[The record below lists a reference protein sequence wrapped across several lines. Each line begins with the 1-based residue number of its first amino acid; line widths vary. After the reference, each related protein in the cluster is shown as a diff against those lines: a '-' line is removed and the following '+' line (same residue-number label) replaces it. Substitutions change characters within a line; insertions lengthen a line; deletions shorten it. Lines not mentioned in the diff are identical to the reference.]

1 VGTTTTGT
9 TTTTTGGGTTTTT
22 GGGTT
27 TTGGGG
33 GDGGETSF
41 LEVPIQVPSTLADY
55 IALSVDKK
63 LQKLSI
69 LNVCA
74 LSMYL
79 DKLLMDSVVGFDSI
93 WDPNLP
99 EDKRPSE
106 ELINDRITYFLVHSH
121 DLFHPAY
128 PNGINESVTVQWTAT
143 VSDDFKVSQE
153 IKDTAAETLRPLL
166 KSYVNSVLARDKDD
180 ERANRRLLKTLADN
194 LDLAGGI
201 NGDLFKIFFT
211 VQGASL
217 GGVDNHEIA
226 VKTIM
231 LTIISDATSQL
242 RMVALNLCL
251 HQLSVVMLDMQR
263 LITVSA
269 AGSITRALP
278 HATTPSTSPTII
290 PPTTPTRPRPTLAY
304 DTAGE
309 TKSPPVDTVT
319 GGPSHVEQSMD
330 GVFGFFNNVAEFLH
344 IPGPRIPLIRDRDSA
359 RIAAGGGSTSPP
371 GTSTPPPAGS
381 SSTPIPSTSG
391 LISTTPPAINTF
403 QVGQA
408 QDASTV
414 LGAAGL
420 HGFPVGSINMKS
432 AIELDPKKMLDT
444 IEMQKRIFSQVI
456 DTTNKLPLATLE
468 SKNTD
473 DKDVLIREA
482 NKIVRQYGRE
492 IGLYT
497 LPYTALH
504 PLGMVKEQYNFVL
517 RKANEWLKL
526 ISGSQTADG
535 KQLSAL
541 HDNYTKAQ
549 QIIDEA
555 LNLNSIMKAKAV
567 GVTEA
572 QNENTRL
579 AGLAIQ
585 AAGQYALGG
594 NRDLG
599 LAFATSVPP
608 LPFFQV
614 GRYAGDKKRPMEK
627 LVEDEVYLPSLYGPT
642 MGDCILRIT
651 KLPRRDPIPFND
663 HPSFEYV

>member
-1 VGTTTTGT
+1 MV
-9 TTTTTGGGTTTTT
+9 
-22 GGGTT
+22 
-27 TTGGGG
+27 
-33 GDGGETSF
+33 
-41 LEVPIQVPSTLADY
+41 L
-55 IALSVDKK
+55 
-63 LQKLSI
+63 
-69 LNVCA
+69 
-74 LSMYL
+74 YL
-79 DKLLMDSVVGFDSI
+79 DRLITREIDGYESI
-93 WDPNLP
+93 WDSNILP
-99 EDKRPSE
+99 DNRPSAQVIADSIQNFIGHSHLLLHVE
-106 ELINDRITYFLVHSH
+106 YPDGVNVPVTMPISANPGSLTQDYSVFFQLHPSVNRGAIVTLLTDYVNRVINRNNSPEGNRELIDTLAENIALQGGIDSQLFLLKFKPVGTV
-121 DLFHPAY
+121 LGRGTGFE
-128 PNGINESVTVQWTAT
+128 ISV
-143 VSDDFKVSQE
+143 KE
-153 IKDTAAETLRPLL
+153 LMMLETLDGILQY
-166 KSYVNSVLARDKDD
+166 K
-180 ERANRRLLKTLADN
+180 KT
-194 LDLAGGI
+194 G
-201 NGDLFKIFFT
+201 
-211 VQGASL
+211 
-217 GGVDNHEIA
+217 
-226 VKTIM
+226 
-231 LTIISDATSQL
+231 
-242 RMVALNLCL
+242 LNLCL
-251 HQLSVVMLDMQR
+251 HHSFMVLRYLTSVMADND
-263 LITVSA
+263 TANPS
-269 AGSITRALP
+269 
-278 HATTPSTSPTII
+278 TPSLPPLRTPLTSPTRSSGGGSPTRI
-290 PPTTPTRPRPTLAY
+290 PETTPTRTRLTFDA
-304 DTAGE
+304 DGE
-309 TKSPPVDTVT
+309 TKSSPVNTAT

-344 IPGPRIPLIRDRDSA
+344 IPGPRIPLIGDSA
-359 RIAAGGGSTSPP
+359 RIGAGGGSTPPP
-371 GTSTPPPAGS
+371 GTSSTGPAGS

-420 HGFPVGSINMKS
+420 NGFPVGSINMKS